1 MKKIFSF
8 AAVALLAVSAAFAQ
22 DYTRLQASYVAFK
35 LTDTD
40 DFGDKEIQPKG
51 INLGAA
57 LGFSVTDNQPI
68 YVEPGINLTWAHSAQ
83 DIDPIYGI
91 SERKFTYMNVAIP
104 VNGVYKFEV
113 NDKVAISG
121 HAGLNLKV
129 NFMAREHLD
138 DDKGSWLSRKD
149 MGSRDDRANIFQL
162 GGQIG
167 CGVHLGTF
175 YIGYQFQ
182 SDFMK
187 FQEFKAGGP
196 SHKWLANYITLG
208 ITMSE

>member
-35 LTDTD
+35 LTDTEL
-40 DFGDKEIQPKG
+40 GDKEIQPKG

-57 LGFSVTDNQPI
+57 LGFSVTDDLPI

-83 DIDPIYGI
+83 DIDATRYLIG
-91 SERKFTYMNVAIP
+91 ERKFTYMNVAIP

-121 HAGLNLKV
+121 HAGFNFKV
-129 NFMAREHLD
+129 NFMARQHND
-138 DDKGSWLSRKD
+138 DDKFSWLSKKD

-167 CGVHLGTF
+167 CGVHLGAF